1 MPLTAILRHDL
12 RTLIGS
18 WFVRLWAVAVSIV
31 SLLVVSGNWATF
43 QTAPLVASLLFP
55 FLVVPWFLVVI
66 LLGVTPVTGA
76 RAESLADGIL
86 SRPVTRYEYMLA
98 SWAARVFAVLAVFL
112 VGVVPWILLV
122 ALAQRP
128 QVPEDTVTVYGI
140 VASLGLVSL
149 VLTLLV
155 SLGFLLGTLLRNTL
169 VTLVVLIF
177 FWFPF
182 GVILNVFSLEEFS
195 PISLNRALPTL
206 LRQPWREAEEGPDA
220 VALDRGKEIEA
231 MADQAAKFF
240 SVFSGAPKER
250 PKAEPK
256 FFNADEYD
264 DFSLFRVTL
273 GYGIPTLLS
282 VILAMAVFSWR
293 DL

>member
-1 MPLTAILRHDL
+1 
-12 RTLIGS
+12 
-18 WFVRLWAVAVSIV
+18 
-31 SLLVVSGNWATF
+31 
-43 QTAPLVASLLFP
+43 
-55 FLVVPWFLVVI
+55 
-66 LLGVTPVTGA
+66 
-76 RAESLADGIL
+76 
-86 SRPVTRYEYMLA
+86 
-98 SWAARVFAVLAVFL
+98 VFAVLAVFL